1 MGDAAQRSNQAW
13 WQDHFSGLIVDLWK
27 NVIPKDQAKH
37 DADFILSKGHFSP
50 NAKLLDVPCGE
61 GRVAIELAARGFELA
76 GVDISG
82 DLLAIA
88 KTRSVAKGLSIN
100 WHHADMHYLDWEEMF
115 DGAFCWGDSFGYM
128 NDDQNMDF
136 LRIAHRALKFGGRWM
151 MEMKMVSE
159 ILLPHLE
166 PKFRGK
172 VKDIDINVS
181 RVYDPEEARLFVEYN
196 LKKGFKKE
204 TRRASYRIYS
214 CDELIGMLEGVGFK
228 VNGLYDRDNN
238 KFENDPSLLR
248 IVCEKL

>member
-1 MGDAAQRSNQAW
+1 MGTNSQGSHRGW
-13 WQDHFSGLIVDLWK
+13 WKDHFSGLIVDLWK

-37 DADFILSKGHFSP
+37 DADFIVAKGNFPHG
-50 NAKLLDVPCGE
+50 AKLLDVPCGE
-61 GRVAIELAARGFELA
+61 GRVAIELAKRGFDLT

-82 DLLAIA
+82 DLLAVA
-88 KTRSVAKGLSIN
+88 ETRSLAKGLNVN
-100 WHHADMHYLDWEEMF
+100 WQQADMHDLEWEGVF

-128 NDDQNMDF
+128 SDERNMDF
-136 LRIAHRALKFGGRWM
+136 LRVTHRALKPGGKWM

-172 VKDIDINVS
+172 VKDIDVRVS

-204 TRRASYRIYS
+204 VRRASYRIYN
-214 CDELIGMLEGVGFK
+214 CDELTGMLEEVGFN
-228 VNGLYDRDNN
+228 VLGLYDGDND

-248 IVCEKL
+248 VVCEKS

>member
-1 MGDAAQRSNQAW
+1 MADSGAKTGNNW

-27 NVIPKDQAKH
+27 NVIPKNQAIN
-37 DADFILSKGHFSP
+37 DADFILSRGAFQP
-50 NAKLLDVPCGE
+50 GAKLLDVPCGE
-61 GRVAIELAARGFELA
+61 GRVAIELASRGFDLI

-88 KTRSVAKGLSIN
+88 QSRSAAKGLEIN
-100 WHHADMHYLDWEEMF
+100 WHHADMHDLEWEGIF

-128 NDDQNMDF
+128 DDEQNMDF
-136 LRIAHRALKFGGRWM
+136 LRIAHRTLKPGGHWM

-159 ILLPHLE
+159 ILLPHLKT
-166 PKFRGK
+166 KFRGK

-196 LKKGFKKE
+196 LKKGLKKE

-228 VNGLYDRDNN
+228 VQGLYDRDNN

-248 IVCEKL
+248 IVCEKP